1 MRTKRNNTEERNEM
15 MSGDDQRSQ
24 PQAAGEDLQEEIV
37 AAPGEAL
44 AESLTVEALQDALS
58 VAQEELAKKT
68 AEAAEYLDNWRRSSA
83 ELSNA
88 RKRML
93 REQEEARATCAQ
105 RVLEKLLPVLDDIDR
120 ACAALPENQVAGDW
134 ASGFRAIQ
142 RKLQALLE
150 SEGVTPIQTEGQV
163 FDPMLHYAV
172 THEEVEGY
180 NEGQIIGEAARGYM
194 LHDKVLRPSMVRV
207 AKGNHA
213 RSNHP

>member
-1 MRTKRNNTEERNEM
+1 MRAKPHHTEERNEI
-15 MSGDDQRSQ
+15 MSGDDQSSQ
-24 PQAAGEDLQEEIV
+24 PQAASEDLQEKI
-37 AAPGEAL
+37 AAASSEAQ
-44 AESLTVEALQDALS
+44 TIEALQGALS
-58 VAQEELAKKT
+58 TAQEELASKT
-68 AEAAEYLDNWRRSSA
+68 AEAAEYLDSWRRSAA

-105 RVLEKLLPVLDDIDR
+105 RVLEKLLPVLDDMDR

-134 ASGFRAIQ
+134 ANGFRAIQ

-150 SEGVTPIQTEGQV
+150 SEGVTPIHTEGQA
-163 FDPMLHYAV
+163 FDPVLHYAV

-180 NEGQIIGEAARGYM
+180 DEGQIIGEAARGYM

-207 AKGNHA
+207 AKENHA